1 MNKKIIIIKKL
12 NEIFKIFKEKFYF
25 LDKIISNFF
34 FIIIVIGIVLN
45 IYLFYFAFFYFLI
58 KIYLRTNRNI
68 PLILAYIILGIF
80 ITDLSS
86 YLKFEKNH
94 YKIESNIE
102 YDIDKNYGYYP
113 PKNSKFKETV
123 FFKDKI
129 LKENN
134 YSINEF
140 GHRKL
145 FNKPNNLSKCIVF
158 HGGSITFGQSLNDNE
173 VLPFYLKNNLGDK
186 YNIYNFAFNG
196 YGPHQFLSKLKN
208 NYLEEIKNCQDIIV
222 IYQFI
227 FDHIGRTAGKR
238 SWGDKSPRY
247 VLQKK
252 ELIQKG
258 FFSNYPYKI
267 IMKIR
272 KNFRNSK
279 TLSLFFN
286 LDKVSKKDKK
296 VLLEI
301 LKQIELE
308 VKKKFNKSEFIY
320 IIWNNHN
327 FNLPKINNFF
337 KNSNHI
343 IIDDLDLSENIK
355 KNMIPGD
362 NHPTKEYNFIVAKE
376 LEKKV
381 KILTNFF

>member
-1 MNKKIIIIKKL
+1 MKYLKK
-12 NEIFKIFKEKFYF
+12 NFIFFN
-25 LDKIISNFF
+25 KIISKIF
-34 FIIIVIGIVLN
+34 FILIVIGIILN
-45 IYLFYFAFFYFLI
+45 FYLLYIALFYSFL
-58 KIYLRTNRNI
+58 KKHNNSNKNF
-68 PLILAYIILGIF
+68 PLILSYFILGIIF
-80 ITDLSS
+80 FDLSS
-86 YLKFEKNH
+86 NFNFDNSDYR
-94 YKIESNIE
+94 IESNIRYE
-102 YDIDKNYGYYP
+102 INKNYGYYP

-123 FFKDKI
+123 FFKNKT

-140 GHRKL
+140 GHRIL
-145 FNKPNNLSKCIVF
+145 FNKFKDLNQCIVF

-173 VLPFYLKNNLGDK
+173 VLPFYLKKLLGDGH
-186 YNIYNFAFNG
+186 NIYNFAFNG

-208 NYLEEIKNCQDIIV
+208 NYLEEIKNCKDIIV

-227 FDHIGRTAGKR
+227 PDHIGRTAGKR

-247 VLQKK
+247 IMLEN

-279 TLSLFFN
+279 TLSLLFN
-286 LDKVSKKDKK
+286 LDKVSTKDKNIF
-296 VLLEI
+296 LEI
-301 LKQIELE
+301 VKQIEVE
-308 VKKKFNKSEFIY
+308 VKKKFRKSKFIY
-320 IIWNNHN
+320 IIWNNN
-327 FNLPKINNFF
+327 INLPKINNFF
-337 KNSNHI
+337 KSSNFI
-343 IIDDLDLSENIK
+343 IIDDLNLSENIK

-376 LEKKV
+376 LEKKI
-381 KILTNFF
+381 KNIN

>member
-1 MNKKIIIIKKL
+1 MKYLKFLKKNFIILNKIISKIIFIIII
-12 NEIFKIFKEKFYF
+12 
-25 LDKIISNFF
+25 
-34 FIIIVIGIVLN
+34 IGIILN
-45 IYLFYFAFFYFLI
+45 FYLFYFAFFYLLI
-58 KIYLRTNRNI
+58 KIHISTNKNV
-68 PLILAYIILGIF
+68 PLILAYFILGILF
-80 ITDLSS
+80 FDLSS
-86 YLKFEKNH
+86 VFNFQKSDFRT
-94 YKIESNIE
+94 ESNIE

-123 FFKDKI
+123 FFKNKI

-134 YSINEF
+134 YLINEF

-145 FNKPNNLSKCIVF
+145 YNKLNNLDKCIVF

-173 VLPFYLKNNLGDK
+173 VLPFYLKSILGDQ

-208 NYLEEIKNCQDIIV
+208 NYLDELKNCQDVII

-227 FDHIGRTAGKR
+227 FDHIARVAGKR

-247 VLQKK
+247 ILQNK

-258 FFSNYPYKI
+258 FFSHYPYKV

-279 TLSLFFN
+279 TLSLLYN
-286 LDKVSKKDKK
+286 LDKVSKKDKMIFLK
-296 VLLEI
+296 I
-301 LKQIELE
+301 LKQIEIE
-308 VKKKFNKSEFIY
+308 IKNKFNNSVFIY

-327 FNLPKINNFF
+327 FDLPEINKFF
-337 KNSNHI
+337 KNTSFI
-343 IIDDLDLSENIK
+343 IVDDLNLSENIK

-362 NHPTKEYNFIVAKE
+362 NHPTKEYNSIVAKE
-376 LEKKV
+376 LEKKI
-381 KILTNFF
+381 KINKNE